1 MRLLSYIVSLA
12 VIFGLNVF
20 AAATYTSGSTAA
32 QLAAQIQGP
41 GLKITNPVLRVGKS
55 SQAGTFSNGV
65 AGAGLEVDQGIVL
78 TTMDVATAFQSN
90 ISTRTSKSNSGSA
103 TDSDLTKIDSRAI
116 YDTVVFEFDVTLD
129 SNTRLL
135 MVDYQFASEEYNEW
149 VGSRFNDAFGFF
161 VSGGDLTQTYN
172 IARVVDDST
181 IVTTANISKYDT
193 VTVNN
198 VNRGSVGTQSDG
210 NPVILTNSKYFI
222 DNCYLPSKYQDAYY
236 DCKQSKAKVTTE
248 FDGLTHR
255 LHATLDNL
263 TPGKTY
269 HFKMAIAD
277 TSDAQWD
284 TGVFVNKITGIRAP
298 QFCYDYAYKQNN
310 RYITDKSFLG
320 QTPQISSYV
329 QTDSDLEM
337 GIYLK
342 NVETS
347 ELTAKGLKMSIND
360 INTTQA
366 TYSPGTVQ
374 LMTSDKIAPSPIA
387 DNTNGMSNAPGY
399 IHYVPVGDLGSEEY
413 YYLYYNLKPKINDL
427 NMSLDANVSFYL
439 TVQGVNIP
447 YDMELGSDK
456 IPMCATTSTYAPQY
470 GIYNVVESELYPF
483 TDGHKYYNLRTQV
496 AKRAGN
502 FKVVSYD
509 PANVNTEKTVSTIA
523 AVDLVDV
530 KGYFDTNTTCRDPQS
545 AISPR
550 IWVKFTAANQV
561 SLNKAAIQAAITAKL
576 TTLTSPAEFYAQAR
590 ENTAF
595 RVAYMVTNDGNQSL
609 VQTSPGTPANK
620 NTKIDNF
627 TELVQDI
634 HTCKQPVQ
642 INLNTSNT
650 TEEVS
655 VACGNAGN
663 QGLEDWELKRCF
675 ECLYGYNTHYI
686 CSRDNFAI
694 RPEALTVQ
702 MYDVNQTDTTQ
713 VSKLPTITGLTTAP
727 SPSMNLA
734 AGYNYRFDMNATNF
748 IDNTATEGYTQDFG
762 RVNTDKNATMRWVSV
777 GNDANCSDTDDTML
791 TFAISDGQMTNQI
804 RKHDQIGLYKLHIQD
819 REWTKVDHTDLTHH
833 TNNSY
838 FKTGIDCTDSIDTVL
853 AEGTDSGNGC
863 LVDTGNMTS
872 PSNRIYQDHNLTFL
886 PYRFDM
892 DGIVFGVGTTPSEV
906 NTSVSTQYYV
916 YTANMN
922 RDDSMNMSLR
932 GTGLIKAVGYDNVVM
947 SNFVGGCYA
956 KNLNFNLLTDNNATL
971 DSITPYRVRYRDY
984 NATAVVMDE
993 NLIYDS
999 NGTVINT
1006 TTTTVPLL
1014 IIDNTH
1020 FKKNVAGMLMT
1031 QTRLN
1036 YDHNFTNP
1044 TAPKENAFAGLNLL
1058 CSAGDCLMYADLVNN
1073 HEAVGERAMDFNV
1086 THLYGRFIPRDVRVF
1101 GNIDFEANGWYEVYM
1116 APTVNGLSLVP
1127 SRFTPSWY
1135 INSLHSDTNDG
1146 DAIVT
1151 ELQQVG
1157 GTTTSTAIGTTVLN
1171 GVETFRFGKVGES
1184 NIPYTRKAHVDTTPW
1199 LWYGVNVLDYL
1210 DPSLANL
1217 NCQTHPCFNITV
1229 SPAVGRAG
1237 SATTE
1242 ELKSDKSNKGTDTED
1257 TIIYDYSPST
1267 R

>member
-1 MRLLSYIVSLA
+1 MKLLSYILTLA
-12 VIFGLNVF
+12 VIFGLNAF

-41 GLKITNPVLRVGKS
+41 GLTITNPVLRVGKS

-65 AGAGLEVDQGIVL
+65 VGAGLEVESGIVL
-78 TTMDVATAFQSN
+78 TTMDVASAFQTN
-90 ISTRTSKSNSGSA
+90 ISTQTSKSNSGSA
-103 TDSDLTKIDSRAI
+103 ADSDLKKIDSRAI

-149 VGSRFNDAFGFF
+149 VGSQFNDAFGFF
-161 VSGGDLTQTYN
+161 VSGGDLNQTYN

-181 IVTTANISKYDT
+181 IVTTANISNYDT

-198 VNRGSVGTQSDG
+198 VNRGSRGSQSNG
-210 NPVILTNSKYFI
+210 APVILTNSKYFI
-222 DNCYLPSKYQDAYY
+222 DNCYLPNNKRDGYY
-236 DCKQSKAKVTTE
+236 DCTQNKSFVTTE

-277 TSDAQWD
+277 TSDAKWD

-329 QTDSDLEM
+329 QTDSDVQM

-347 ELTAKGLKMSIND
+347 ELTAQDLKMSIND

-366 TYSPGTVQ
+366 TYSPGTVK
-374 LMTSDKIAPSPIA
+374 LAAPGDIASSPIA

-399 IHYVPVGDLGSEEY
+399 IHHVPVGDVGSEEY
-413 YYLYYNLKPKINDL
+413 FFLYYDLTPKMNDL
-427 NMSLDANVSFYL
+427 NMSLDANVSFHL

-447 YDMELGSDK
+447 YDMQLGSDK
-456 IPMCATTSTYAPQY
+456 IPMCATTSTYSPQY
-470 GIYNVVESELYPF
+470 GIFNVVESELYPF
-483 TDGHKYYNLRTQV
+483 TNGSKYYNLRSQI
-496 AKRAGN
+496 AKRVGN

-509 PANVNTEKTVSTIA
+509 PASLNTEKTLSTIA

-530 KGYFDTNTTCRDPQS
+530 KGYFDTNTTCRDPES

-550 IWVKFTAANQV
+550 IWLKFTSTSQV
-561 SLNKAAIQAAITAKL
+561 PLNKAAIDAAIAADMTD
-576 TTLTSPAEFYAQAR
+576 LTSSSNFFAQAR

-609 VQTSPGTPANK
+609 VQTSPGNPATK
-620 NTKIDNF
+620 TKIDNF
-627 TELVQDI
+627 TQLVQDI

-663 QGLEDWELKRCF
+663 QGLDDWELKRCF

-702 MYDVNQTDTTQ
+702 MYDVNQTDSTQ
-713 VSKLPTITGLTTAP
+713 ISALPTITGVTTP
-727 SPSMNLA
+727 VSPSMNLA
-734 AGYNYRFDMNATNF
+734 SGYNYRFDMNATNF
-748 IDNTATEGYTQDFG
+748 IDNTATQGYTQDFG
-762 RVNTDKNATMRWVSV
+762 RVNTDKNATMQWISV
-777 GNDANCSDTDDTML
+777 GNDANCSDTNDTML
-791 TFAISDGQMTNQI
+791 TFALSNGQMTNQL

-819 REWTKVDHTDLTHH
+819 REWTKVDHTDLDHH
-833 TNNSY
+833 ANNSY
-838 FKTGIDCTDSIDTVL
+838 FKTGTDCTDSIDTVL
-853 AEGTDSGNGC
+853 AEGTDTGNGC
-863 LVDTGNMTS
+863 LVDTGYMIS
-872 PSNRIYQDHNLTFL
+872 PTNRIYQDHNLTFL

-892 DGIVFGVGTTPSEV
+892 DSIDFGVGITPSDV
-906 NTSVSTQYYV
+906 NTSISSQYYV
-916 YTANMN
+916 YTANMH

-932 GTGLIKAVGYDNVVM
+932 GTGLLKAVGYDNVVM
-947 SNFVGGCYA
+947 TNFVGGCYA
-956 KNLNFNLLTDNNATL
+956 KDLSLNLVTDNNATL
-971 DSITPYRVRYRDY
+971 DAITPYRVRYRDY
-984 NATAVVMDE
+984 NSTVIVMDE

-999 NGTVINT
+999 NGTIVNT
-1006 TTTTVPLL
+1006 STLAMPLMT
-1014 IIDNTH
+1014 IDDTH
-1020 FKKNVAGMLMT
+1020 FKKNIAGMLMT

-1036 YDHNFTNP
+1036 YDHNYTNP
-1044 TAPKENAFAGLNLL
+1044 TAPKEVAFSNLDL
-1058 CSAGDCLMYADLVNN
+1058 VCSTGNCLMYADMVDD
-1073 HEAVGERAMDFNV
+1073 HEATGARAMDFNV

-1101 GNIDFEANGWYEVYM
+1101 GNVDFEANGWYEVYL
-1116 APTVNGLSLVP
+1116 APVVNGFPLVP

-1135 INSLHSDTNDG
+1135 INLLHSDTNDG

-1151 ELQQVG
+1151 ELQKVG
-1157 GTTTSTAIGTTVLN
+1157 GSTTTTAIGTIVVN
-1171 GVETFRFGKVGES
+1171 GVETYGFSRVGDA
-1184 NIPYTRKAHVDTTPW
+1184 NIPYIRKAHVDTTPW
-1199 LWYGVNVLDYL
+1199 LWYGVNVFEYL

-1217 NCQTHPCFNITV
+1217 DCQTHPCFNITV

-1237 SATTE
+1237 SATSE
-1242 ELKSDKSNKGTDTED
+1242 ELKSDKANKGTDTGNEV
-1257 TIIYDYSPST
+1257 IYDYSPAT